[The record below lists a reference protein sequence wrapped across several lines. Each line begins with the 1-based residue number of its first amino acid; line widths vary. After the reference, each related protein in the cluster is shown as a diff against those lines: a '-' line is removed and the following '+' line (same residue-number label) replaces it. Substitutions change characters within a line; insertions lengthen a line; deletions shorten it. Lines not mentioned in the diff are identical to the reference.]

1 MKVQRLP
8 IVDWKDAV
16 RVFEKVGWRHDRTKG
31 SHYIMIKPDKPGLLS
46 VPMHS
51 PLKRG
56 TLRKLINQAGL
67 SVDEFLCSLRHDP

>member
-1 MKVQRLP
+1 
-8 IVDWKDAV
+8 
-16 RVFEKVGWRHDRTKG
+16 
-31 SHYIMIKPDKPGLLS
+31 MIKPDKPGLLS

-67 SVDEFLCSLRHDP
+67 SVDEFLHLLRRDP

>member
-1 MKVQRLP
+1 
-8 IVDWKDAV
+8 
-16 RVFEKVGWRHDRTKG
+16 
-31 SHYIMIKPDKPGLLS
+31 MIKPDKPGLLS

-67 SVDEFLCSLRHDP
+67 SVDEFLRLLRHDP